1 MIQRIQS
8 VYFTLAAIAL
18 LVFAF
23 LADFNLLSIA
33 AKTIELFIPAIA
45 SVVVAFLSLVIIF
58 LFRNRKFQSKLSAFL
73 ILLIIAV
80 IAYFVYSFGI
90 KLFYKEWTFYLLPAA
105 ILFIFLGKSN
115 VEKDEKLVQS
125 ADRLR

>member
-8 VYFTLAAIAL
+8 LYYTLASVVL
-18 LVFAF
+18 MLFAF
-23 LADFNLLSIA
+23 LADFNLLDIA
-33 AKTIELFIPAIA
+33 TKTINLFIPAIA
-45 SVVVAFLSLVIIF
+45 SIVVAFLSLIIVL
-58 LFRNRKFQSKLSAFL
+58 LFKNRNFQSKMSAFL
-73 ILLIIAV
+73 LLVVMAV
-80 IAYFVYSFGI
+80 IAYFVYTFGF

-105 ILFIFLGKSN
+105 MLFIFLGKNN

>member
-8 VYFTLAAIAL
+8 LYFTVAAVL
-18 LVFAF
+18 LVLFAF
-23 LADFNLLSIA
+23 MADFNLLHIA
-33 AKTIELFIPAIA
+33 IKTINLFIPAIA
-45 SVVVAFLSLVIIF
+45 SVVVSFLSLVVIF
-58 LFRNRKFQSKLSAFL
+58 LFKNRNFQSKLSA
-73 ILLIIAV
+73 LLLLLVAAV

-105 ILFIFLGKSN
+105 MLFIFLGKSN
-115 VEKDEKLVQS
+115 VEKDEKLVKS